1 MLDPHVGIVMFASF
15 ALVIGVVIFGG
26 TTLAFALGER
36 SGPPTGSAPAQHL
49 AEQPVTEDSVDVG
62 ARREEAA

>member
-1 MLDPHVGIVMFASF
+1 MLDPHVGIVMFAVF

-36 SGPPTGSAPAQHL
+36 AGRQTGSAPAEPL
-49 AEQPVTEDSVDVG
+49 AEEPAAESSENLG
-62 ARREEAA
+62 SRRQEAA